1 MKAGPSVV
9 ERVSL
14 LLVGKFVNGRHAS
27 TSVAFLTVLSLC
39 ACGEA
44 EGPPAAPIVGS
55 LEQVFA
61 IEAVIQL
68 GEDPADSIAEI
79 GDFDERRDGGYVIGD
94 RHLPRA
100 RTYDE
105 EGQLQAA
112 FGRFGDGPFEFR
124 RITAVAEAPSGRI
137 AVISTGQSHLTYLT
151 PSLAPDTMITFP
163 SGAIDLFPLGPD
175 LLVRTFAG
183 YPDGGRFGHPPL
195 LHRMAPPELVW
206 SSYDLPFSLSERPYW
221 SSFAP
226 FPVAVKGDSI
236 FVMSGLR
243 YPITIITGMGET
255 VGTFGTPSASFRPMP
270 VLESGA
276 LANLGN
282 YGTTLPELFAS
293 FDIIDRMDVVGRH
306 LILTRAGHNPE
317 RMLPPFEIAHTSLE
331 VYDRHTG
338 VKLYEDVPLPD
349 GSRVLGGGRFLYLL
363 LDVHSP
369 PWRIAKLRLLTER

>member
-1 MKAGPSVV
+1 MS
-9 ERVSL
+9 
-14 LLVGKFVNGRHAS
+14 NGRGVSHVSKWVSGQGDSRSMPAL
-27 TSVAFLTVLSLC
+27 AAIQAVLFLC

-44 EGPPAAPIVGS
+44 DRPGEAPVAAP

-61 IEAVIQL
+61 VEAVIQL

-79 GDFDERRDGGYVIGD
+79 GDFRERQSGGYVIGD
-94 RHLPRA
+94 LHLPRV

-105 EGQLQAA
+105 GGQLQAA

-137 AVISTGQSHLTYLT
+137 AVISTGQDHLAYLT
-151 PSLAPDTMITFP
+151 PSLAPETMITFS

-195 LHRMAPPELVW
+195 LHRMALPELVW

-226 FPVAVKGDSI
+226 FPVAVSGDSI

-243 YPITIITGMGET
+243 YPITVLASTGET
-255 VGTFGTPSASFRPMP
+255 AGTFGTPSASFRPMP

-293 FDIIDRMDVVGRH
+293 FDIIDRMDAVGPH
-306 LILTRAGHNPE
+306 LILTRAQHNPE
-317 RMLPPFEIAHTSLE
+317 RTLPPFQIAHTSLE
-331 VYDRHTG
+331 VYDRHSG

-363 LDVHSP
+363 LDEHSP